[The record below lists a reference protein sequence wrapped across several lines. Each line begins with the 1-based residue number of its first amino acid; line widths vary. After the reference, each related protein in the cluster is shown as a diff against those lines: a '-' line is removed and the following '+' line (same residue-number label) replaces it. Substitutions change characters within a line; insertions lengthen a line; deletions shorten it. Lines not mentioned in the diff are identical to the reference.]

1 MNARSHMSGLRLV
14 AALWVSLSAFAAC
27 ERNVEASSLLFKKI
41 TPPAINS
48 GQVEEA
54 RRIVDSLYARW
65 QQGVFEPVSNEFT
78 PEMQKGLTPQLQEQ
92 SFKQIK
98 GMFGDYQGL
107 DFVEA
112 LTARFFLPRGL
123 VYRFKGSYS
132 RSSEQPEIRVVFDS
146 AGKVSGLWLKPWHDE
161 LQ

>member
-1 MNARSHMSGLRLV
+1 MNGRSHTLALRLV
-14 AALWVSLSAFAAC
+14 AALWISLSAFAAC
-27 ERNVEASSLLFKKI
+27 EGTVEASSLLFKKI
-41 TPPAINS
+41 PAPAINS
-48 GQVEEA
+48 EQVEEA
-54 RRIVDSLYARW
+54 RRIVDALYARW
-65 QQGVFEPVSNEFT
+65 QEGVFEPVSGEFT
-78 PEMQKGLTPQLQEQ
+78 AEMQKGLTPQLQEQ

-98 GMFGDYQGL
+98 GMFGDFRGL
-107 DFVEA
+107 DFVEV
-112 LTARFFLPRGL
+112 LTARFFFPRGI